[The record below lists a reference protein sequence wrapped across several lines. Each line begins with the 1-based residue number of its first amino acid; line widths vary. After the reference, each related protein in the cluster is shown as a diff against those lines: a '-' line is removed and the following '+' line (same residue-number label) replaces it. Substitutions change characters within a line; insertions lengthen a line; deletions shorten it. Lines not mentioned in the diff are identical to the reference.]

1 MTGCF
6 TDNQPDFTW
15 IQPQETK
22 NFKQYFM
29 PYKNIG
35 YVKNATIDAAVN
47 AEYDETKGQLTVS
60 AYTTSVQKGAQILLT
75 LPGENGRQE
84 KVLYEETSDLSPEET
99 YEVKIDRE
107 KLQQIPTFA
116 EGEQNGT
123 EVLCGLRVCVCAADG
138 RELVSYHFP
147 KKIEA
152 EVPEPAKAALLP
164 EDCETTEDLFL
175 YGLHVEQYRHATYHP
190 EDYYLEGLRRDP
202 TDIRLNNAYGRCLL
216 KKCDFTGAEK
226 YFRKAVEKSIR
237 SNPNPYDYEP
247 YYNLGLSLK
256 YQGKEKE
263 AYDVFYKAIWGG
275 SFQAPGLYELA
286 CLDAKAG
293 RFAEALEHVNE
304 SILRQYQCMK
314 ARALKENI
322 LRKLGRVKEAEE
334 LHKESLKID
343 PLYDRQPEKINHNTL
358 LELVIDLYEAGDY
371 AQGITLAE
379 KWVEQKSAKGENIYP
394 LVYYYIAYGYDNLP
408 SAEAAGP
415 AEHYAALGEKAVADG
430 CFPHRTE
437 DYIVLKRLA
446 AEYDLGMAYYYLGC
460 LLYDKRVYGEAVADY
475 EKAALKYPEFP
486 TVHRN
491 LALAYYNVKKQ
502 SQRAYEEMEK
512 AFALDETDARVYLEL
527 DQLKKRLNVPV
538 KERWSDMEKHFDL
551 VESRDDL
558 YLEYVTLLNTLGE
571 SEKALNLIKARKF
584 HQWEGGEGKVA
595 AQYLTALYQLA
606 KAAVAK
612 EDYAEAKELLLRAV
626 DEYPHNLGEGKL
638 ESAQE
643 NNLYYL
649 LGLAQEKLGET
660 EEAFVNLT
668 KACYGESEPVGMM
681 YYNDQPPEMI
691 YYQGL
696 AYRKLGD
703 EEQAVQRFCKLVDYG
718 KEHIGDEIKID
729 YFAVSLPDL
738 LIFEEDL
745 KERNR
750 KHCLFM
756 MSLGLKGL
764 GRTDEAEKC
773 AQQLLAMD
781 NAHQGIRVHDL

>member
-1 MTGCF
+1 
-6 TDNQPDFTW
+6 
-15 IQPQETK
+15 
-22 NFKQYFM
+22 
-29 PYKNIG
+29 
-35 YVKNATIDAAVN
+35 
-47 AEYDETKGQLTVS
+47 
-60 AYTTSVQKGAQILLT
+60 
-75 LPGENGRQE
+75 
-84 KVLYEETSDLSPEET
+84 
-99 YEVKIDRE
+99 
-107 KLQQIPTFA
+107 
-116 EGEQNGT
+116 
-123 EVLCGLRVCVCAADG
+123 
-138 RELVSYHFP
+138 
-147 KKIEA
+147 
-152 EVPEPAKAALLP
+152 
-164 EDCETTEDLFL
+164 
-175 YGLHVEQYRHATYHP
+175 
-190 EDYYLEGLRRDP
+190 
-202 TDIRLNNAYGRCLL
+202 
-216 KKCDFTGAEK
+216 
-226 YFRKAVEKSIR
+226 
-237 SNPNPYDYEP
+237 
-247 YYNLGLSLK
+247 
-256 YQGKEKE
+256 
-263 AYDVFYKAIWGG
+263 
-275 SFQAPGLYELA
+275 
-286 CLDAKAG
+286 
-293 RFAEALEHVNE
+293 
-304 SILRQYQCMK
+304 MK

-408 SAEAAGP
+408 GAEAAGP

-502 SQRAYEEMEK
+502 PQRAYEELTR

-571 SEKALNLIKARKF
+571 PEKALGLIMVRKF